1 MYLHLVSLH
10 VFSWLVI
17 VHADECQFLT
27 RCKCTNFPLFT
38 LLDTSYLS
46 KPRSTLNQDLF
57 CTYAADQHAESSVKT
72 FEQLKYFYYRFRT
85 LTFANYPQI
94 PTRAFRFVHFESQS
108 VKQTARANN
117 RNVIALINIAQTQ
130 PGKTFA
136 LITNRSS
143 CAIIPGMFE
152 ELNLADSQQQ
162 LMVSFLNSPA
172 LSYVDGGLSHLAC
185 YELKLKNTNPQI
197 SIDFFRQSVSI
208 DHLIIDNP
216 SFAGFLPSSDR
227 KSSFTFQLQQLSI
240 KDISVRHLQ
249 SKHFPPVFITVQTLT
264 LENHYVRDGF
274 RSFNSRD
281 LAERFP
287 QLRSLTIFSRSIQKL
302 VPRMFEHLTRL
313 EYLILDGITT
323 VENEA
328 FANLHHL
335 EELDLGKDL
344 RRLDPYAFIQM
355 TTKLLLLNQSVHF
368 QLNDEKD
375 FCTFAQFTPSV
386 RLKTFV
392 RFSSTLDECSC
403 SLRYLF
409 RHLDKSLMSWTPSCY
424 SNASLYV
431 LTQEERICHF
441 EQRLLQCDI
450 LPDEGI
456 TIYGQFYNVSYFYQ
470 QQISK
475 QRLQWS
481 AFFHRRVF
489 YLLALGLLIGLVC
502 LIVQQHRR
510 RHHSAYRHLN
520 RLLKRRNQTRS
531 SSITASATSDIIYH
545 PAREHRD
552 PLPPR
557 RIRTTKV

>member
-1 MYLHLVSLH
+1 M
-10 VFSWLVI
+10 I

-27 RCKCTNFPLFT
+27 MCKCTNFPLFT

-57 CTYAADQHAESSVKT
+57 CTYAAESSVKT

-108 VKQTARANN
+108 VKQTPRANN
-117 RNVIALINIAQTQ
+117 RNVIALINVAQTQ
-130 PGKTFA
+130 AGKTLA
-136 LITNRSS
+136 WISSRSLWL
-143 CAIIPGMFE
+143 IIPGMFE
-152 ELNLADSQQQ
+152 ELNLPDSQHQ

-172 LSYVDGGLSHLAC
+172 LIYVDGALAHLAC
-185 YELKLKNTNPQI
+185 YEFKLKNTNPQI
-197 SIDFFRQSVSI
+197 PIDFFRRSVSI

-227 KSSFTFQLQQLSI
+227 EPSFTFQLQQLSI

-249 SKHFPPVFITVQTLT
+249 GKHFPLVFITVQTLT

-281 LAERFP
+281 LAQRFP

-302 VPRMFEHLTRL
+302 VSRMFEHLTQL
-313 EYLILDGITT
+313 EHLNLDGITT
-323 VENEA
+323 VENGA
-328 FANLHHL
+328 FANLYDL

-355 TTKLLLLNQSVHF
+355 TTKFLLLNQSVQF

-375 FCTFAQFTPSV
+375 FCTFAQFTPSIH
-386 RLKTFV
+386 LKTFV
-392 RFSSTLDECSC
+392 QFSLTFHECSC

-409 RHLDKSLMSWTPSCY
+409 RHLEKSLMSWTPSCY

-470 QQISK
+470 QQMSK

-481 AFFHRRVF
+481 VFFHPRVY
-489 YLLALGLLIGLVC
+489 YLLSLGLIIGLVC
-502 LIVQQHRR
+502 LIIQQHRR

-520 RLLKRRNQTRS
+520 RLLKRRDQSRS
-531 SSITASATSDIIYH
+531 AAIAANATSDVIYH
-545 PAREHRD
+545 PASEHRD

-557 RIRTTKV
+557 TIRTTKV